1 MARNALPSSHL
12 SSLSSLQRFRKTQ
25 GHPPVAPPSP
35 DQAKEATC
43 PDCKQPFKVFTEGAR
58 GWDTK
63 PHQVC
68 KTCYRVRRQRRRQQ
82 PAKVQAVEA
91 SEPIFQIAS
100 NASLPVNGSTTHK
113 QRRRRRRRSTPTSNS
128 TTNRLLSTRLEHHIF
143 SKGEWRRARLR
154 DHPRVPISISIDKHP
169 TSKNRG
175 DIQTSNSPA
184 NVSAIA
190 DTGAQSDLWSLDEFV
205 ACGFSRD
212 DLHPV
217 SLSLSAANRSP
228 ISIDGAF
235 FARLTTVTRNGE
247 AVSTRSMVYVSSRVR
262 AMYLSYDTLLNLG
275 LLSTDFPSNA
285 STEEHSD
292 PPDATCKPTHIN
304 APGPIDNGGDATQ
317 GAQNTPCS
325 YPKRTAPPTRPTAL
339 PFPCTPEN
347 NDRMKAWLLARY
359 ASSTFNTC
367 PHQPLPCMEG
377 PSIEIHVDP
386 DAMPKACHTRPPYQY
401 TGSKKSM
408 TTFFEMQPLES
419 SNLCLMGNK

>member
-1 MARNALPSSHL
+1 MIPALPLICPTCLVRYLVGSVRIHVRQPLMSEVVL
-12 SSLSSLQRFRKTQ
+12 SGFSEPLSSLQRFRKTQ

-58 GWDTK
+58 GWNTK

-128 TTNRLLSTRLEHHIF
+128 TTNRPLSTRLEHHIF

-190 DTGAQSDLWSLDEFV
+190 DTGAQSDLWSLVD
-205 ACGFSRD
+205 SR
-212 DLHPV
+212 V
-217 SLSLSAANRSP
+217 TICTLSA
-228 ISIDGAF
+228 
-235 FARLTTVTRNGE
+235 
-247 AVSTRSMVYVSSRVR
+247 
-262 AMYLSYDTLLNLG
+262 
-275 LLSTDFPSNA
+275 
-285 STEEHSD
+285 
-292 PPDATCKPTHIN
+292 
-304 APGPIDNGGDATQ
+304 
-317 GAQNTPCS
+317 
-325 YPKRTAPPTRPTAL
+325 
-339 PFPCTPEN
+339 
-347 NDRMKAWLLARY
+347 
-359 ASSTFNTC
+359 
-367 PHQPLPCMEG
+367 
-377 PSIEIHVDP
+377 
-386 DAMPKACHTRPPYQY
+386 
-401 TGSKKSM
+401 
-408 TTFFEMQPLES
+408 
-419 SNLCLMGNK
+419 